1 MGEGNCI
8 LSTSRKI
15 VGETAFGRKKTKYRG
30 HLKTIVFS
38 SQNFHGNLVRSELWL
53 LDIKIEML
61 HPQSLT

>member
-15 VGETAFGRKKTKYRG
+15 VGETAFGRKNKISWSFED
-30 HLKTIVFS
+30 HSFF